1 MNPRLVSSSNQIQ
14 ISVTTISRHK
24 EDVRNHLADAE
35 IPRKGRINE
44 VRSTRYSALKE
55 KTPRISQY
63 IRDPRSVGIVL
74 DFARKPMKKTVIE
87 NQKEA
92 ETLCRIQPFCI
103 SADNSDEFAVEDHV
117 HSCYYLLMNRAPTG
131 SRRLYA
137 WTDD

>member
-14 ISVTTISRHK
+14 MSVTTISRHD
-24 EDVRNHLADAE
+24 EDVINHLVDAE
-35 IPRKGRINE
+35 IPRNGGINE

-87 NQKEA
+87 IRRKQRFYA
-92 ETLCRIQPFCI
+92 
-103 SADNSDEFAVEDHV
+103 
-117 HSCYYLLMNRAPTG
+117 G
-131 SRRLYA
+131 SSPSVFQQTTAASSQLKIMSIVA
-137 WTDD
+137 TIC

>member
-24 EDVRNHLADAE
+24 EDVINHLADAE

-63 IRDPRSVGIVL
+63 IRDPRSVSIVL

-87 NQKEA
+87 IRRKQ
-92 ETLCRIQPFCI
+92 
-103 SADNSDEFAVEDHV
+103 
-117 HSCYYLLMNRAPTG
+117 
-131 SRRLYA
+131 RLYA
-137 WTDD
+137 GSSPSVFQQTTATSSQLKIMSIVATIC